1 MSNKANQRSL
11 KPNGKGDPSE
21 SSSKEYN
28 EDASKEYNEDAS
40 NEYNEDDEKEY
51 NEDDIND
58 LKRELKERYYE
69 ECKEANKPRKKIPK
83 LINDNV
89 KVHDQNHS
97 MEQDNATENNED
109 NIPDE
114 VEQGQSDHT
123 LNELL
128 QLAFNRS
135 NERKEDL
142 RKEDV
147 EIWTNL
153 YNRATKREE
162 DIEETVDLANKISE
176 IANNEHNSN
185 MFKIELF
192 QSMLS

>member
-28 EDASKEYNEDAS
+28 EDDEK
-40 NEYNEDDEKEY
+40 EYNEDDEKEY

-176 IANNEHNSN
+176 IVNNEHNSN